1 VGIENGQ
8 FYIKINAACVAVVLV
23 SSSEMTRWVAAF
35 SPASK
40 DDEDEA
46 LYDERNG

>member
-1 VGIENGQ
+1 VNDW
-8 FYIKINAACVAVVLV
+8 CLLSV

-35 SPASK
+35 SPVSEDA
-40 DDEDEA
+40 EDEK